1 MAVLL
6 LTGRV
11 HRVLAPLVERVA
23 QARAAGRRC
32 VLIVPEQYTL
42 QAEVELMER
51 LHLSGF
57 FDIEVLSPTRLR
69 TRVFERAGSP
79 DRVMIDERGKQ
90 MVLGDVIFREKDQLS
105 YYKGAAE
112 LNGFAQRMGALIA
125 DLKRGG
131 LTPDQVASLG
141 EQAGARTLALKFA
154 DTARVFAAYEERL
167 EGRFVDG
174 EDVQREML
182 ARMEASGY
190 LKDAAVFVYG
200 FDMIT
205 PQFAQEL
212 LRIAQVSA
220 GLTLAL
226 ETDRSGCRD
235 AALYGAVN
243 RSLARLEKLLEDA
256 QMPFVHTAVDAPL
269 DAPAEICALERELYA
284 MPIQPFAD
292 AVRRVRLLSA
302 ATPYAEVHEAAARL
316 RLLALEKHIDFAD
329 MAAVYPD
336 EATYAP
342 LIRAVFPL
350 YDIPFTLHEKRP
362 AAHHPLI
369 RFLLSALRAV
379 TRGYEARDVID
390 CARTM
395 YAGLTQAECDA
406 LENYAIAYGLRGGT
420 WKRPLRY
427 GDEAEIAQLEPVRAR
442 LIDPLAAL
450 GDALAHALDADDTV
464 RAVMAYLESV
474 QAADTLESDRERL
487 RAAGLMDAAADC
499 AQVWNRLMETLD
511 QLHTLLAG
519 RRGGTQSVV
528 RMLTGGLEALELSE
542 LPQDAGAM
550 MCGALGNVRLGDVK
564 ALFLLGANDGMGVSQ
579 SASLLEDAE
588 RRAVTEQSGAYLG
601 MSDEERLALTR
612 LDVLKALSEPHQ
624 LLHVSYAVSSENGAA
639 LRPALV
645 VDRLRRVFPQLQLEG
660 GALRTGED
668 AALCAPRAALS
679 GIAPALRTAM
689 EEGADALDDRWRTA
703 YAYLAHED
711 GARGELSR
719 TVERLYEKRRP
730 AQLSPATARVL
741 YGKRTIS
748 VSRLERFAACPYQH
762 FVRYGLRPQEKR
774 EYGVDRAEVGEVYHQ
789 AIDAFTRA
797 AMEEEAWPNIER
809 ARCDAMMDAVCAPL
823 IEQWAKTPLG
833 ESARGRAAGERMRRT
848 ARRAGWA
855 ITSQM
860 QSSGFRPD
868 RTEAVFGKGAIPPV
882 HVQLPDG
889 SEVYLQGRIDRIDL
903 YDADEALYLRVVDYK
918 SGKKEIDP
926 TDVYWGLQLQLLIY
940 LYAALALYPG
950 AQAAGLFYCRVDDPM
965 VRSDSRI
972 AAEVERKIARELRL
986 KGVTLADVQIIRQ
999 HGAEIADTAIKKD
1012 GTLSSR
1018 AQAVDAQQLALL
1030 CDYAAHLAAHLSE
1043 RIRSGEIAAS
1053 PAEKEHYR
1061 ACAFCDY
1068 QDICGFER
1076 ALGDRTRRLEK
1087 KTLDDAAQ
1095 LEREARGE
1103 ECE

>member
-11 HRVLAPLVERVA
+11 HRVLAPLMERIGE
-23 QARAAGRRC
+23 ARAAGLRC

-42 QAEVELMER
+42 QAEVEVLER
-51 LHLSGF
+51 LKLDGF
-57 FDIEVLSPTRLR
+57 FEIEVLSPTRLR

-90 MVLGDVIFREKDQLS
+90 MVLGDVIFREKENLS

-112 LNGFAQRMGALIA
+112 LSGFAQRMGALIA

-131 LTPDQVASLG
+131 LTPEQVAELG
-141 EQAGARTLALKFA
+141 EQSGSRTLALKFA

-167 EGRFVDG
+167 AGRFVDG

-182 ARMEASGY
+182 ARMDASGY

-220 GLTLAL
+220 GLTLAM
-226 ETDRSGCRD
+226 ETDVSACRD

-243 RSLARLEKLLEDA
+243 RSLARLEKLLEEAGMPFAHTTIDA
-256 QMPFVHTAVDAPL
+256 QL
-269 DAPAEICALERELYA
+269 DAPEEIRALERELYA
-284 MPIQPFAD
+284 TPAHPFAG
-292 AVRRVRLLSA
+292 AVKKVRLLSA

-329 MAAVYPD
+329 MAAIYPD
-336 EATYAP
+336 EETYAP

-379 TRGYEARDVID
+379 TRGYDARDVID

-395 YAGLTQAECDA
+395 YAGLTQEECDA
-406 LENYAIAYGLRGGT
+406 LENYAAAYGLRGGV

-427 GDEAEIAQLEPVRAR
+427 GEEEEIARLEPVRAR
-442 LIDPLAAL
+442 LIGPLAAL
-450 GDALAHALDADDTV
+450 GDALAHAMDADDTV
-464 RAVMAYLESV
+464 RAVVAYLESV
-474 QAADTLESDRERL
+474 RAADTLEADRERL
-487 RAAGLMDAAADC
+487 AAAGMAAEAADC
-499 AQVWNRLMETLD
+499 TQVWNRLMETLD
-511 QLHTLLAG
+511 QLHTLLGG

-528 RMLTGGLEALELSE
+528 RMLASGLEALELAA

-564 ALFLLGANDGMGVSQ
+564 ALFLLGANDGMTGSA

-588 RRAVTEQSGAYLG
+588 RRAVSEQSGAYLG
-601 MSDEERLALTR
+601 MGDEERLALTR
-612 LDVLKALSEPHQ
+612 LDVLKALSEPHL
-624 LLHVSYAVSSENGAA
+624 LLHVSYAAASESGAA
-639 LRPALV
+639 LRPALA
-645 VDRLRRVFPQLQLEG
+645 VDRIRRVFPGLKLEG

-668 AALCAPRAALS
+668 AALCAPRAALA

-689 EEGADALDDRWRTA
+689 EEGADKLEDSWRTA
-703 YAYLAHED
+703 YAYLSQEE
-711 GARGELSR
+711 GTRGELSR
-719 TVERLYEKRRP
+719 TVERIYEKRRP
-730 AQLSPATARVL
+730 ARISPATARLL
-741 YGKRTIS
+741 YGQRTVS

-762 FVRYGLRPQEKR
+762 FVRYGLRPQERR
-774 EYGVDRAEVGEVYHQ
+774 EYGVDRAQVGELYHQ

-797 AMEEEAWPNIER
+797 ALDAPTWPNLDR
-809 ARCDAMMDAVCAPL
+809 AQCEAMMDEICAPL
-823 IEQWAKTPLG
+823 IAQWSQTPLG
-833 ESARGRAAGERMRRT
+833 ESARGQAAGERMRRT

-855 ITSQM
+855 ITSQL

-882 HVQLPDG
+882 HVALPG
-889 SEVYLQGRIDRIDL
+889 GGEVYLQGRIDRIDL
-903 YDADEALYLRVVDYK
+903 YDADESLYLRVVDYK
-918 SGKKEIDP
+918 SGRKDIDP

-940 LYAALALYPG
+940 LYAALSLYPG
-950 AQAAGLFYCRVDDPM
+950 AQGAGLFYCRVDDPM

-972 AAEVERKIARELRL
+972 AAEVEKKIARELRL
-986 KGVTLADVQIIRQ
+986 KGVTLSDVKIIRQ
-999 HGAEIADTAIKKD
+999 HGEELAAAAIKKD
-1012 GTLSSR
+1012 GTLSAR
-1018 AQAVDAQQLALL
+1018 AQAADAEELGLL
-1030 CDYAAHLAAHLSE
+1030 VDYAAHLAARLSE
-1043 RIRSGEIAAS
+1043 RIQSGEIAAS
-1053 PAEKEHYR
+1053 PAEKENYR
-1061 ACAFCDY
+1061 ACTFCDY

-1087 KTLDDAAQ
+1087 KTLHDAAQ
-1095 LEREARGE
+1095 CESEARGE
-1103 ECE
+1103 SGK